1 MVSANGKRGGSRHT
15 WSYHTPKNDAMPR
28 TNRIPDFKA
37 TSKHLS
43 ILAQM
48 RALVDE
54 RIGPETTFEERQR
67 ASRELVHELLW
78 LDEDME
84 LQARITTA
92 EMIEV
97 DGKRYR
103 RLEQQSSSVMSGLV
117 GAHLVEEKLYR
128 QIGVRNGP
136 TIKPIELRVGAV
148 TRTMLPD
155 LARIAGLLHAHMPSR
170 ELERVL
176 VEMGFAPPSRA
187 FLDGH
192 LRDMGVEIA
201 DQIEELEQ
209 AARVVEGR
217 RVQSNVASASC
228 GLDRVA
234 VRMDEPLSPERA
246 AANKDLERHRA
257 KKVYER
263 TPPPPAEYNWRMMWV
278 GSVTTYD
285 ADGQVLKTR
294 RYALEALADPAA
306 LIRRVTADVK
316 ALTEQHP
323 GIPVVSV
330 QDGARDVAQLPAAL
344 RLALGGRDLSALPD
358 ELRNIAS
365 NDGVYERT
373 DFHHLMG
380 YLDAVVVACEAE
392 GDPRRMR
399 QWYRN
404 ELRMADDAIDR
415 IYQSLLRRRAQIPA
429 GSIATDALALDR
441 ALSYIKKRRSRMR
454 YASLRAHNLTLGS
467 GATESTCAL
476 MQLRIKRPGMAW
488 EVPGLRGTI
497 AIRSLEISERWPA
510 AWAAYRATA
519 RTEVRCVA

>member
-1 MVSANGKRGGSRHT
+1 
-15 WSYHTPKNDAMPR
+15 MPR

-37 TSKHLS
+37 TSNHFS
-43 ILAQM
+43 IVAQIQ
-48 RALVDE
+48 ALVDDRSGSE
-54 RIGPETTFEERQR
+54 ATFEDRQR
-67 ASRELVHELLW
+67 ASREVIREVLW
-78 LDEDME
+78 LAEEME
-84 LQARITTA
+84 LQALVTTA

-97 DGKRYR
+97 DGKKYR
-103 RLEQQSSSVMSGLV
+103 RLEQPSSSTMSGLM

-128 QIGVRNGP
+128 EVGVRNGP
-136 TIKPIELRVGAV
+136 TVKPIELRVGAV

-155 LARIAGLLHAHMPSR
+155 LARVAGLLHAHMPSR
-170 ELERVL
+170 DVERVL

-209 AARVVEGR
+209 AARAVEAK
-217 RVQSNVASASC
+217 RVQPKVASASC
-228 GLDRVA
+228 GLDRLA
-234 VRMDEPLSPERA
+234 VRMDEPLSAERA
-246 AANKDLERHRA
+246 AANKDLQRHRA
-257 KKVYER
+257 EKVYER

-278 GSVTTYD
+278 GSVTIYD
-285 ADGQVLKTR
+285 AEGNVLKSW
-294 RYALEALADPAA
+294 RYAIEALADPAS

-316 ALTEQHP
+316 EITERHP

-330 QDGARDVAQLPAAL
+330 QDGARDVASLPAAL
-344 RLALGGRDLSALPD
+344 RRELEGRDLSDLPD
-358 ELRNIAS
+358 DLRDIAS

-380 YLDAVVVACEAE
+380 YLDAVVVACEPD

-404 ELRMADDAIDR
+404 ELRMADNAIDR
-415 IYQSLLRRRAQIPA
+415 IYQSLLRRRAQLPA
-429 GSIATDALALDR
+429 DSTAADALALDR
-441 ALSYIKKRRSRMR
+441 ALSYIKGRRPKMR
-454 YASLRAHNLTLGS
+454 YATLHANNLTLGS

-476 MQLRIKRPGMAW
+476 MQLRVKRPGMAW

-497 AIRSLEISERWPA
+497 AIRSLVLSERWPE
-510 AWAAYRATA
+510 AWAAYRAAA
-519 RTEVRCVA
+519 RTEVRYAA